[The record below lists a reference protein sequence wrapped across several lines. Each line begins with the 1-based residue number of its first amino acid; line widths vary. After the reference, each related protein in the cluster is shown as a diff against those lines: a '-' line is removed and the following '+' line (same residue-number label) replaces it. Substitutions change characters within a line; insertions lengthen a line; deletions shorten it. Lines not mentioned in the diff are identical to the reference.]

1 MCLWILLVI
10 IFAGAFAIRIHNVG
24 SPPLDFHEV
33 RQYHSLLIA
42 RSFYY
47 ESSDSVSETEENIA
61 LAARPPLLE
70 PPIIEYCASVLYRI
84 FGSENLIIPRMMSIV
99 FWLVAAVFL
108 YLLARE
114 LISPDAAVI
123 SVSFFLFLPYSVW
136 ASRSFQPDPLM
147 IMLLLAAAYSIFKY
161 YMQPSTHKLAI
172 ACALSAIAALIKPVS
187 LFPIFGVFIA
197 LRASTGKI
205 QKIILGRDMI
215 IFGAASIL
223 PILLYSVYA
232 YFFAG
237 FLKDQVG
244 GRFVPELY
252 LEPSYWMGWFR
263 LASSVIGK
271 WPIIISLAGILLVR
285 SGMVRAF
292 LLGLWIGYILY
303 GLVFTIHISTHD
315 YYQLVLIPI
324 VALSLGAAATVSL
337 ERLALNQGILRL
349 GVWILFV
356 FSILLSL
363 RAAAPLLDDTGFEA
377 QIQLDKEIGELVNH
391 SVNTIFLDSTYGN
404 RLRYYGKFAGKYW
417 PTRHDFAS
425 SEMTGKPRKKGR
437 ELLEQIIEEKSPEY
451 FIITSFDELEG
462 QQDLKETLDSEY
474 TIVAETPKYI
484 IYDLRQNTKRTN

>member
-1 MCLWILLVI
+1 
-10 IFAGAFAIRIHNVG
+10 
-24 SPPLDFHEV
+24 
-33 RQYHSLLIA
+33 LLIA

-47 ESSDSVSETEENIA
+47 ASLDTVSEEDKNRAI
-61 LAARPPLLE
+61 AARPPLLE
-70 PPIIEYCASVLYRI
+70 PSIIEYGASFLYRI
-84 FGSENLIIPRMMSIV
+84 FGGENLIIPRMMSIV
-99 FWLVAAVFL
+99 FWLASAVFL

-147 IMLLLAAAYSIFKY
+147 IMLLLAAAYSIYKY
-161 YMQPSTHKLAI
+161 YMRPSTRMLAI
-172 ACALSAIAALIKPVS
+172 ACALSAIAALVKPVS

-197 LRASTGKI
+197 LRVSMGNI
-205 QKIILGRDMI
+205 RKIIFGRDMI
-215 IFGAASIL
+215 IFSAASII

-244 GRFVPELY
+244 GRFLPELY
-252 LEPSYWMGWFR
+252 LEPSYWLGWFH

-271 WPIIISLAGILLVR
+271 WPIIISLAGLLLVR

-303 GLVFTIHISTHD
+303 GLVFTVHISTHD
-315 YYQLVLIPI
+315 YYQLMLIPI
-324 VALSLGAAATVSL
+324 VALSLGAAATVML
-337 ERLALNQGILRL
+337 ERLASNRGILRL

-363 RAAAPLLDDTGFEA
+363 RASALLLDDTGFEA
-377 QIQLDKEIGELVNH
+377 RIELDKEIGELVNH

-404 RLRYYGKFAGKYW
+404 RLRYYGKFAGKNW
-417 PTRHDFAS
+417 PTRHDLAS

-451 FIITSFDELEG
+451 FIISGIEQLEG
-462 QQDLKETLDSEY
+462 QEDLKDALDNEY
-474 TIVAETPKYI
+474 TKVAETPDYI
-484 IYDLRQNTKRTN
+484 IYDLRKNKENMD